1 MDIETLEG
9 KFSDEIQKYVD
20 ELRDELRVQTGKA
33 MFAGASTYAAEETVK
48 TASEI
53 IHNMEQAKEVL
64 EAQEKKTRRS
74 YMAMMDNYLKL
85 LHDHEKNKTHLPE
98 QLIEEEKE
106 EFITEDEMKL

>member
-33 MFAGASTYAAEETVK
+33 MFAGASTFAAEETVK

-53 IHNMEQAKEVL
+53 IH
-64 EAQEKKTRRS
+64 
-74 YMAMMDNYLKL
+74 YMAMMDNYLKS